1 MTTTGVTMNTTTG
14 TVATAARAGLVLF
27 VGTAPDARPSGG
39 ARGIRPRPAHA
50 AVAPYPHRGAP
61 AVTAPLSA

>member
-1 MTTTGVTMNTTTG
+1 MNTTTG

-27 VGTAPDARPSGG
+27 VGTAPDARPFGG
-39 ARGIRPRPAHA
+39 ARGVRPRPAHA
-50 AVAPYPHRGAP
+50 AVAPYSYRGAP

>member
-1 MTTTGVTMNTTTG
+1 MDTTTG

-27 VGTAPDARPSGG
+27 VGTAPDARPFGG
-39 ARGIRPRPAHA
+39 ARGVRPRPAPA
-50 AVAPYPHRGAP
+50 AVAPHPYRGAP